1 MAVRKKEGPSF
12 MALQKQ
18 LNSELKEEQF
28 RRVYLLYGD
37 QDYLRVQNRDRL
49 KKALLGDGDEMNLH
63 VYSGAD
69 TDISAV
75 IDQAETLPFFADR
88 RVIVLDNTG
97 ILGKSGPGSSDQ
109 GDTLAA
115 YLPNAP
121 ETTHFVISEGSVDKR
136 KKLYKAIEKEG
147 LILPCENLDEET
159 IARWTLSLFRRE
171 QLSIS
176 PELLGYFLEL
186 TGSDMFNIHMEAD
199 KLCAF
204 CHGRNMITEKD
215 IRAVC
220 SLHLQ
225 DRIFEMIDA
234 IVAKRPERALEIYMD
249 LLALQTKPQPILAL
263 MQRQFN
269 LLLQVRELMDLR
281 MNENEIAERTG
292 QKPYHI
298 RKRYMPTASRYGRQ
312 VLIAALEDCIK
323 ADQEYKSGRI
333 TDQIAVEMG
342 IVRQSQR
349 KK

>member
-1 MAVRKKEGPSF
+1 MAARKKDGPSF

-18 LNSELKEEQF
+18 LNSELKEEKF

-49 KKALLGDGDEMNLH
+49 KTALLGDGDEMNLNI
-63 VYSGAD
+63 YTGTE

-88 RVIVLDNTG
+88 RVIVLNNTG
-97 ILGKSGPGSSDQ
+97 ILGKNPAGGSDQ
-109 GDTLAA
+109 GDMLAS
-115 YLPNAP
+115 YLGSAP
-121 ETTHFVISEGSVDKR
+121 ETTHFIISEGAVDKR
-136 KKLYKAIEKEG
+136 KKLYRAIEKEG
-147 LILPCENLDEET
+147 MILPCENLEEET
-159 IARWTLSLFRRE
+159 IARWTLSLFRKER
-171 QLSIS
+171 LDIS

-186 TGSDMFNIHMEAD
+186 TGSDMFNIRMETD
-199 KLCAF
+199 KLCAY
-204 CHGRNMITEKD
+204 CHGRSQVTERD
-215 IRAVC
+215 VRAVC
-220 SLHLQ
+220 SVHLQ

-234 IVAKRPERALEIYMD
+234 IVAKRPERALEIYME

-312 VLIAALEDCIK
+312 VLIAALEDCIR

-333 TDQIAVEMG
+333 TDQIAVEMV